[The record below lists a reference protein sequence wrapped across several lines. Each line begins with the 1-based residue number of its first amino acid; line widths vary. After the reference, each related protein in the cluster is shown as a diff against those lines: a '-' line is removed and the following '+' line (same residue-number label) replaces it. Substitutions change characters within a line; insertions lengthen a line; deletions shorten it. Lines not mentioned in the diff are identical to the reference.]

1 MSNDDSTNRHV
12 HGYVEQGERR
22 RLDTLRLAAS
32 QPGRS
37 ARLSLRPSV
46 DAPASA
52 RRIVAGFLGAGTSEA
67 LKFAL
72 QLVAS
77 ELIKNAVL
85 YGSREEPVRLEI
97 EMHRDWIELRVTN
110 GGDRMTIADLRSG
123 REGGGRGLEIVDA
136 LTGGWTIDTGPLGTA
151 ISVRL
156 PNVDSPFDVDRAEL
170 GRLAHR
176 ATGYVMGV
184 PSWSQGC
191 GPSSSPRA
199 VAVRR
204 G

>member
-1 MSNDDSTNRHV
+1 VASFDERAAEWDTPERIARA
-12 HGYVEQGERR
+12 EQ
-22 RLDTLRLAAS
+22 AA
-32 QPGRS
+32 
-37 ARLSLRPSV
+37 
-46 DAPASA
+46 DAVTAAIAIPDGTRA
-52 RRIVAGFLGAGTSEA
+52 IELGAGTSEA

-110 GGDRMTIADLRSG
+110 RGDRMTIADLRSG

-136 LTGGWTIDTGPLGTA
+136 LTGGWTIDTGPLGTV